1 MLDIVCENE
10 LDGNVEKLRRDLPK
24 LKKKLWE
31 EYDDKKS
38 SNDPKWTQPD
48 SIFDEVNEVEVPSEN
63 E

>member
-1 MLDIVCENE
+1 LDIVCENE
-10 LDGNVEKLRRDLPK
+10 LDGNVGKLRRDLPK

-38 SNDPKWTQPD
+38 SKDPKWTQPD
-48 SIFDEVNEVEVPSEN
+48 TIFDEVNKVEVPSEN

>member
-1 MLDIVCENE
+1 LFDLNE
-10 LDGNVEKLRRDLPK
+10 LVEKLRRDLPK
-24 LKKKLWE
+24 LKKRLWE

-48 SIFDEVNEVEVPSEN
+48 TIFDEVNEVPSEN